1 MSQDTVLAVWDV
13 TNAHFE
19 SLLKSAGKKDVKD
32 RAEETVATQIEQ
44 ITDLVEMC
52 KLKLTDVSSYL
63 TELYEEESHSPQ
75 TQQRDTVSP
84 IAGSWSFLYTT
95 DSKLFGFM
103 KMMQETVRV
112 GSRDGMS
119 VMHAD
124 FTLPR
129 ELLKEIETV
138 HSAGSGSSRSYVSC
152 HLCQLNVRTDEYWK
166 HALMEII
173 EKGNT
178 VPAWQPLEGHARWTV
193 VENSGWCDPIYRF
206 VPLENVSLVETEL
219 NRLNVA
225 RFFSE
230 THFTQALDD
239 TLRLLTVNLER
250 E

>member
-1 MSQDTVLAVWDV
+1 MSQDTVLAVWDM

-32 RAEETVATQIEQ
+32 RAEANVAAQVKQ

-52 KLKLTDVSSYL
+52 KLKLRDVSSYL
-63 TELYEEESHSPQ
+63 TELQEEESHSPQ

-84 IAGSWSFLYTT
+84 IAGSWSFLHTA

-112 GSRDGMS
+112 GSREGTS
-119 VMHAD
+119 VTNAE

-129 ELLKEIETV
+129 ELLKEIEAV
-138 HSAGSGSSRSYVSC
+138 HSPVSGISRSYISC
-152 HLCQLNVRTDEYWK
+152 HLCQLNVRADEYWK

-173 EKGNT
+173 EKGHT
-178 VPAWQPLEGHARWTV
+178 VPAWKPLESHARWTV

-206 VPLENVSLVETEL
+206 VPLENVGLVETEL

-225 RFFSE
+225 RLFSE
-230 THFTQALDD
+230 TDFTRTLDD
-239 TLRLLTVNLER
+239 TLHLLTVNLEI